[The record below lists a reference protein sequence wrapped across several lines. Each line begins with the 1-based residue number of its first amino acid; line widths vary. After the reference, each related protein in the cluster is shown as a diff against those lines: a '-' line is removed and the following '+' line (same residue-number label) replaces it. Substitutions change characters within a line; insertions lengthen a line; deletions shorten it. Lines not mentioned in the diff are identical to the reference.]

1 MVAESATLNGL
12 MPPSEHNSRL
22 CAITYDVTFSSASRS
37 PGTATK
43 ISVAPI
49 SIPAALGSIT
59 GRIPTLFRFLGTTYS
74 LSAPRRRPGP
84 CKKVVSQTR
93 SSASPSERRGHHC
106 IGHGAQNHTAGRAC
120 KGISEPAVLTAN
132 ARDISQPKPLRPPA
146 LHLFLALSPRPSVW
160 RPTAGGYLLAFGTE
174 QQPHSSK
181 EAWVG
186 HPSLG
191 LVRLRS
197 STPFQNAL
205 CFLANGFWGFSFSR
219 VCYLLVHGLARYREH
234 PVRFSAA
241 IPYRIPRRRIRC
253 TRPQEAVGAR

>member
-160 RPTAGGYLLAFGTE
+160 RPTAGG
-174 QQPHSSK
+174 QPCQGIADWK
-181 EAWVG
+181 LIEADEHWERR
-186 HPSLG
+186 HQLPLPALPSPTSD
-191 LVRLRS
+191 R
-197 STPFQNAL
+197 
-205 CFLANGFWGFSFSR
+205 
-219 VCYLLVHGLARYREH
+219 
-234 PVRFSAA
+234 
-241 IPYRIPRRRIRC
+241 
-253 TRPQEAVGAR
+253 